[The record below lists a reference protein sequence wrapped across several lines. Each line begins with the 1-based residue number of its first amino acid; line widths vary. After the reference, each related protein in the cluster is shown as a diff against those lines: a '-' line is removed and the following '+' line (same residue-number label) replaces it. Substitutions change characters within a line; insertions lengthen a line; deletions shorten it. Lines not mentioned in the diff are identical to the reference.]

1 MELQEKIY
9 DFTQYNA
16 MGPQRKL
23 RSDVLEEVCGEQL
36 ITATFRSFGPPDLNS
51 YHY

>member
-1 MELQEKIY
+1 MKLQEKIY

-23 RSDVLEEVCGEQL
+23 CSDVLEDVCGEQL
-36 ITATFRSFGPPDLNS
+36 ITVTFWSFGPPDLNP